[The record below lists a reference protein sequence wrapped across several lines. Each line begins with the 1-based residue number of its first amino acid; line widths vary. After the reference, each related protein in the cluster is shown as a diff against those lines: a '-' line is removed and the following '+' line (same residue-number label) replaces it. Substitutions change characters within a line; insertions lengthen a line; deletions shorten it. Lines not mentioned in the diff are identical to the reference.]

1 MPSTDNQLRRSL
13 TLPMLILYGLGT
25 TIGGGIYA
33 LVGKVAAR
41 AGMLAPLSF
50 VAAALLSAFTA
61 LAFAELSSRYPKSAG
76 EAVYVQQAFNKKSL
90 TVVIGML
97 VILNGCISAA
107 ALANGFVGY
116 LQVFVSIPDWIAIVT
131 VTAALGLLAIW
142 GIGQSVITA
151 AVITVIEIIGLILIV
166 WVTRSDLATF
176 PVRLNEFNPG
186 LNSAMWL
193 GILSGSFLAFY
204 AFIGFEDMV
213 NVAEEVVDVENNLPK
228 AIIIT
233 LILTTLIY
241 CLVTLAAVL
250 TVPPEQL
257 GQQSAPLTYIY
268 AAKTGSD
275 ATLISLI
282 SILAI
287 VNGALIQMIMAS
299 RVLYG
304 MSRQSMI
311 PAQLNFMAEINPRT
325 QTPIKATLLVSVLAL
340 SYAIESLAETTS
352 LMILVI
358 AVVVNTALVQ
368 IKLRAEEQPEKKGIR
383 VPIAVPI
390 TGLIISFGFAIM
402 IAIDLIK

>member
-1 MPSTDNQLRRSL
+1 
-13 TLPMLILYGLGT
+13 
-25 TIGGGIYA
+25 
-33 LVGKVAAR
+33 
-41 AGMLAPLSF
+41 
-50 VAAALLSAFTA
+50 
-61 LAFAELSSRYPKSAG
+61 
-76 EAVYVQQAFNKKSL
+76 
-90 TVVIGML
+90 
-97 VILNGCISAA
+97 
-107 ALANGFVGY
+107 
-116 LQVFVSIPDWIAIVT
+116 
-131 VTAALGLLAIW
+131 LAIW

-325 QTPIKATLLVSVLAL
+325 QTPIKATLLVMLLVSVLAL